1 VLATPDSLCRRPAE
15 KTRVP
20 RYYLRIR
27 DNRDGGVTD
36 QAIDVA
42 DRQAAW
48 AEMTAVCSDLIGGVS
63 RDLAENTEWQMELL
77 DASRQLLSRIRV
89 VAETLG

>member
-1 VLATPDSLCRRPAE
+1 MFDSLCRRPAE
-15 KTRVP
+15 KSRVP

-27 DNRDGGVTD
+27 NSRDGSVTD
-36 QAIDVA
+36 QAVDVA

-48 AEMTAVCSDLIGGVS
+48 AEMTAVCADLIGGVS
-63 RDLAENTEWQMELL
+63 RELQQNTEWQMELL

-89 VAETLG
+89 VAETLD